1 MPLYIYCIKLLSR
14 RLWRICA
21 AETRDEDGLPPL
33 RPRKANGGSRR
44 RRGCVEGC
52 AAAARAASYAAARG
66 AHAIASTPHRR
77 PGTAG
82 VEGAAAAPVLPARLH
97 TARRRA
103 QPVGGQKAA
112 APAWGGA
119 IASAAAASGRACW
132 HPRTPL
138 PGPQQQ
144 HDSSGRT
151 LDQNTRPRAMPSP
164 AASGIS
170 PCNSAPRAR
179 APRRIPARPEDPDF
193 ARRSCNRIHSVHLT
207 PG

>member
-1 MPLYIYCIKLLSR
+1 
-14 RLWRICA
+14 
-21 AETRDEDGLPPL
+21 
-33 RPRKANGGSRR
+33 
-44 RRGCVEGC
+44 
-52 AAAARAASYAAARG
+52 
-66 AHAIASTPHRR
+66 
-77 PGTAG
+77 
-82 VEGAAAAPVLPARLH
+82 VLPARLH

-138 PGPQQQ
+138 PGQQQ